1 MKTYIQEILL
11 TFGSILLVHNVCA
24 EIDSGNFDVYLK
36 MMWPQKV
43 GRIIKSIWLDF
54 ESEFD
59 ILPDSFLI

>member
-36 MMWPQKV
+36 NAISSQV
-43 GRIIKSIWLDF
+43 EDVVRYGDTQT
-54 ESEFD
+54 
-59 ILPDSFLI
+59 ILKPLFLRVV